1 MELLTL
7 GPPRLLADDG
17 EPVALP
23 PKNLALL
30 VFLVVADPGGFQR
43 RDTLLAVFWPEL
55 DLDHGRNALNQAVY
69 QLRRSLGGGAVVSR
83 GKEELGV
90 AGGAIAC
97 DAVEL
102 LNHLEAGESEAALER
117 YGGPFLEG
125 FHLSGA
131 PEFERWLDATRARI
145 RSAALRAALE
155 RADRAVEEG
164 DAGEADRWLEWARD
178 VAPTD
183 ERVARRLLRHLDR
196 RGERARAIRVYRK
209 LADRLR
215 DELRLEPSPET
226 RALVE
231 EIRRRSRPYRSIRPL
246 PERRE
251 VGPESPPVPV
261 STPVSTPDP
270 GTASGDG
277 ADGEERHVSAALVV
291 GGVLAGGAI
300 LALVGWFSSAPDG
313 PPVRPLT
320 VAVLPCEGGGGSDS
334 AAYFAEG
341 FSAEISTEIFRVP
354 GLRVVSPA
362 VVDRLRGSDAP
373 RRETADSLGIDAVLE
388 CSVRRLGDRARVT
401 ARLVD
406 GRQERQL
413 WADSYDRRV
422 SDVFALQSDVAL
434 AVARALDARLPTAA
448 GSDASG
454 PASPSAEAYDL
465 YLKAAALVN
474 HGQRA
479 EAVRLLKEVVRLEP
493 DFARA
498 WHKLSV
504 QYAHEVLSRGGD
516 LAWADS
522 GIAAGRRARAA
533 DPEVGGGGLPFNLVA
548 KGRFSEAD
556 SLWHAALDEGTID
569 IGQLNTWAFFETV
582 RGRCDRAFEITGHA
596 RRLDPWAN
604 TRWGDALA
612 WSCVGE
618 HGRSRD
624 LLQGMIGWNRSMG
637 LPPGPTT
644 LAMLASLEMKQGT
657 YEAAERRVEQLE
669 AHHPGNHLTRM
680 ASAKLAYLRGQWE
693 AARRRYAGIHAA
705 TPWARDAVTNVSVRA
720 RLGTAYLRA
729 GRAERGREML
739 ARAEEEARERIQEGS
754 EHPGLAVELG
764 LVHAARGAG
773 EEAVRWLERA
783 VDLGWPWRGQL
794 IRDPAFD
801 DVRHHARYR
810 RVVERLARRQAEM
823 RSRALAHRLGDEAVG
838 DGFGAVGRPE

>member
-43 RDTLLAVFWPEL
+43 RDTLLAIFWPEL
-55 DLDHGRNALNQAVY
+55 DLDHARNALNQAVY
-69 QLRRSLGGGAVVSR
+69 QLRRSIGGGAVVSR

-90 AGGAIAC
+90 ASGAIAC

-102 LNHLEAGESEAALER
+102 LTHLEAGEPEAALAR
-117 YGGPFLEG
+117 HGGPFLEG

-155 RADRAVEEG
+155 LAERAADEE
-164 DAGEADRWLEWARD
+164 DAGKAHRWLEWARD

-183 ERVARRLLRHLDR
+183 ERVVRRLLRHLDR
-196 RGERARAIRVYRK
+196 RGERARAIRVYEK
-209 LADRLR
+209 LAARLR
-215 DELRLEPSPET
+215 EELRLEPSPET

-231 EIRRRSRPYRSIRPL
+231 QIRARSRPYRSARPL

-251 VGPESPPVPV
+251 ISSENPPVPV
-261 STPVSTPDP
+261 PTPDT
-270 GTASGDG
+270 GTGSGAG
-277 ADGEERHVSAALVV
+277 AEGEEWRVSAALVAAAIV
-291 GGVLAGGAI
+291 GGGAI
-300 LALVGWFSSAPDG
+300 LALVGWFSSTPEG

-320 VAVLPCEGGGGSDS
+320 VAVLPCDGGGGPDS

-341 FSAEISTEIFRVP
+341 FSTEITTEIFRVP

-362 VVDRLRGSDAP
+362 VVERLGGSDAP
-373 RRETADSLGIDAVLE
+373 RRQIPDSLGIDAVLE

-448 GSDASG
+448 ESDESSST
-454 PASPSAEAYDL
+454 PPSAEAYDL

-533 DPEVGGGGLPFNLVA
+533 DPKVGGGGLPFNLVA
-548 KGRFSEAD
+548 KGHFSKAD
-556 SLWHAALDEGTID
+556 SVWHQALDEGSIG

-596 RRLDPWAN
+596 RRIDPWAN

-618 HGRSRD
+618 HDRARD

-657 YEAAERRVEQLE
+657 YEAAERRIDQLE
-669 AHHPGNHLTRM
+669 AHHPGNHLTKL

-705 TPWARDAVTNVSVRA
+705 TPWARDAVTNLSVRA
-720 RLGTAYLRA
+720 RLGTAYLRV
-729 GRAERGREML
+729 GRSDRGRKLL

-754 EHPGLAVELG
+754 EHPGLAVELA

-773 EEAVRWLERA
+773 EKAVRWLERA

-794 IRDPAFD
+794 LRDPALD
-801 DVRHHARYR
+801 DVREHARYR

-823 RSRALAHRLGDEAVG
+823 RSRALALRLEDEAVG
-838 DGFGAVGRPE
+838 EGFGPVSRTE